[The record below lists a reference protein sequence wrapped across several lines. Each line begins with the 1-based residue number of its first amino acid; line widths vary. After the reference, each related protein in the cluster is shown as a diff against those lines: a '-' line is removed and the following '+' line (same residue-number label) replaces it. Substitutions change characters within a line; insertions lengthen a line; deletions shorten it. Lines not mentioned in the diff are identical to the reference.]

1 MNQILSCLLISSLL
15 SACGIENHLSSKEKQ
30 MVDVISNAEKSQP
43 VKVFKRKD
51 GMVEVEYL
59 NTKYVIKSGFVME
72 VFERDVNDS
81 CGWLLID
88 VKNEH

>member
-1 MNQILSCLLISSLL
+1 MKYIITYLLILSLL

-30 MVDVISNAEKSQP
+30 MVDVISKIEKSQP